1 MQEDLEDTSEG
12 GRQTLGLA
20 TARDLALRRDVC
32 RGQLVGV
39 LLAATEAE
47 AEGLRTNGRFHG
59 HAATHGHVLTR
70 SHGHGHTAHGHA
82 VTVTATR

>member
-59 HAATHGHVLTR
+59 RYNRYSRYARGDGSR
-70 SHGHGHTAHGHA
+70 GGGPAHQ
-82 VTVTATR
+82 R